1 MLDEAMKALR
11 VTNKVYETEIAHW
24 LMAAANDLK
33 MGGVDLG
40 GDVTFTIGTAD
51 TVVDNCTVEDEF
63 VKRALITYTAAHF
76 GNPPNAAML
85 RDDYREQKAQLMH
98 ATGYTDY
105 GEEVDSQ

>member
-1 MLDEAMKALR
+1 MLDEAMKAVR

-24 LMAAANDLK
+24 LMAAANDLT
-33 MGGVDLG
+33 MGGVELG
-40 GDVTFTIGTAD
+40 GEVTFAIGTD
-51 TVVDNCTVEDEF
+51 DSVTDNCTVTDEF
-63 VKRALITYTAAHF
+63 VKRALITYVAAHF

-105 GEEVDSQ
+105 GEVDSE